1 MKFPLFLAFRRCFN
15 EHETINYIKEIDR
28 HRTHINCGHIVFR
41 FFSKSS
47 FYLRVPPPPHSWQC
61 LQCSR
66 SSNMKIFCAE
76 KKEWTVKPIS
86 AACLH
91 HFMFLPPHAKSLV
104 FMNSRKRR
112 EARRSRT
119 RSIYRLLLDRA
130 LSFPPCFVVLF
141 SCVRI
146 DYRTSRRERD
156 RERDNA
162 RVPPC
167 TRTLL
172 PAKAAEPA
180 GRPWRVSQVSLRGL
194 PSIYFTVG
202 APIDQNLVEDP
213 FIMSGWTTS
222 GPAGR

>member
-1 MKFPLFLAFRRCFN
+1 MLTVQSLIKHENFLCRKKGMDGQTHFGCMLASLYVLTTPC
-15 EHETINYIKEIDR
+15 EIF
-28 HRTHINCGHIVFR
+28 I
-41 FFSKSS
+41 
-47 FYLRVPPPPHSWQC
+47 
-61 LQCSR
+61 
-66 SSNMKIFCAE
+66 
-76 KKEWTVKPIS
+76 
-86 AACLH
+86 
-91 HFMFLPPHAKSLV
+91 V